1 MYHPSTIQTTSRFLL
16 ETGPQLK
23 EGMSNLEKV
32 VMTEIA
38 ICEKVWSLQLQC
50 IHQDTIPTRTTHMC
64 SYMFN
69 VSEIARSHTIS
80 RSLFVSKDM
89 HRWLTVDKWSTST
102 KRSRRR
108 RQDVQKK
115 RFLNNLVVITWRAA
129 KYWSVYEKSFSLLV
143 RYLPPVPI
151 GNSVAQRA
159 RENLLSLRVAKTAWE
174 TRPQPL
180 RSGFK
185 KLRNSRLSTRSLPT
199 RRAP

>member
-1 MYHPSTIQTTSRFLL
+1 
-16 ETGPQLK
+16 
-23 EGMSNLEKV
+23 
-32 VMTEIA
+32 
-38 ICEKVWSLQLQC
+38 
-50 IHQDTIPTRTTHMC
+50 MC

-108 RQDVQKK
+108 RQDFQKNV
-115 RFLNNLVVITWRAA
+115 FLNNLTCCHIFFCLPDAITWRAA

-159 RENLLSLRVAKTAWE
+159 REKLLSLRVAKTAWE